1 MNCVSTNMKMFI
13 SKREIHICTCSSSF
27 LSKRQSCS
35 RETSSLLLPATSVS
49 LLNLTAAQAP
59 STCKTPTVACVYQ
72 VYSYNNV
79 HVSIKFVHT
88 IMHMCLLSL
97 YTPTCTDIHVHLIL
111 CCPTHLEL
119 STSRLPFF
127 GFHFQYGFIR
137 VLYLLKWPKY
147 FMYIFFYFCQLFI
160 FSLASAVDCFSV
172 HDNQPFLL
180 YVHN

>member
-79 HVSIKFVHT
+79 RVYQVCTYNNAHVSIKSVHT
-88 IMHMCLLSL
+88 NMYRHPCPPHLVLSNSSWVVNLSL
-97 YTPTCTDIHVHLIL
+97 AFLWFSLPVWFYKSLISFKMTKIFYVYIFLFLSTLYFQPCL
-111 CCPTHLEL
+111 CC
-119 STSRLPFF
+119 
-127 GFHFQYGFIR
+127 
-137 VLYLLKWPKY
+137 W
-147 FMYIFFYFCQLFI
+147 LF
-160 FSLASAVDCFSV
+160 
-172 HDNQPFLL
+172 
-180 YVHN
+180 

>member
-97 YTPTCTDIHVHLIL
+97 YNMYRHPCPPHLV
-111 CCPTHLEL
+111 L
-119 STSRLPFF
+119 STSSWVVNLSLAFLWFSLPVWFYKSLISF
-127 GFHFQYGFIR
+127 KMTKIFY
-137 VLYLLKWPKY
+137 V
-147 FMYIFFYFCQLFI
+147 YIFYFCQLFI